1 MSWTFYFWMVYWPS
15 HSSWQK
21 VWTSLQYSCQ
31 RKEVWVKAAYICIY
45 FKFIKSFLFII
56 SNFIPLHVSD
66 YKGWTALH
74 HAAFGGYT
82 RTMQIILDTN
92 VKCTDRVDEEGV
104 CVNIICFLS
113 AVASRW
119 NVRARLL
126 EFFHCALHV

>member
-1 MSWTFYFWMVYWPS
+1 MNGHLCTRHAKEKGSESKEQAFTFTLNL
-15 HSSWQK
+15 QK
-21 VWTSLQYSCQ
+21 
-31 RKEVWVKAAYICIY
+31 A
-45 FKFIKSFLFII
+45 FLFII

-104 CVNIICFLS
+104 CVNIICLLS
-113 AVASRW
+113 AVTSG
-119 NVRARLL
+119 
-126 EFFHCALHV
+126 